1 MGNLEQKKEVVS
13 KLKEKVTKTGL
24 AVVTDYR
31 GFTVAEITELRKR
44 LSKNNADYKIA
55 KNTLIKI
62 AIKDTSL
69 SELEKLLEGPSAVL
83 LSYGDPTESAKTL
96 VEFIKE
102 VEKGDIRGGL
112 LDGKLLT
119 KQEIKTFTMLPSKE
133 VLLGQIAGLLVA
145 NAQGIACIFEGLIRD
160 IALLAEEVAKKNSAK
175 S

>member
-1 MGNLEQKKEVVS
+1 MRKLEEKKEVVS
-13 KLKEKVTKTGL
+13 KLKEKVVKTGF

-44 LSKNNADYKIA
+44 LLKNDADYKIA

-62 AIKDTSL
+62 AVKDTSL

-112 LDGKLLT
+112 LDGRLLT
-119 KQEIKTFTMLPSKE
+119 KQEITTFAMLPSKE

-145 NAQGIACIFEGLIRD
+145 NTQSIACIFEGLIRD
-160 IALLAEEVAKKNSAK
+160 IALLAEEVAKKNSSK